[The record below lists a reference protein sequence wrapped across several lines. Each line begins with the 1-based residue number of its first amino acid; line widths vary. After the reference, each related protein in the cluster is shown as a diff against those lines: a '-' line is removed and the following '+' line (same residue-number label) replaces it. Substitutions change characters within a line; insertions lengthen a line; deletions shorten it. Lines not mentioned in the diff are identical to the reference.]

1 MEKFPVRMKD
11 NDLLVTQLFEDP
23 CKEPITAL
31 SVYFTPNVCK
41 SHLRTSLDIVIKRN
55 GRFVHNGILGIPL
68 LCRSI
73 FYTEAPWCV
82 CVWGGGGGGAA
93 PLGGWAPLSF
103 QNYVC
108 YTCITTAT
116 RIHNGSVSIIDDESC
131 TAKTIL

>member
-41 SHLRTSLDIVIKRN
+41 SHLRTFLDIVMERN
-55 GRFVHNGILGIPL
+55 GRFVHNRILGIPL

-82 CVWGGGGGGAA
+82 CVCVCWGGGGVRW
-93 PLGGWAPLSF
+93 WAPLSF

-116 RIHNGSVSIIDDESC
+116 RIHSGSVSIIDDESC

>member
-41 SHLRTSLDIVIKRN
+41 SHLRTSLDIVMERN
-55 GRFVHNGILGIPL
+55 GRFVHNRILGIPL

-82 CVWGGGGGGAA
+82 CVCVWGGGGGR
-93 PLGGWAPLSF
+93 GGPPLSF

>member
-41 SHLRTSLDIVIKRN
+41 SHLRTSLDFVIKRN
-55 GRFVHNGILGIPL
+55 GRFVVYWEY
-68 LCRSI
+68 LCYVGQYFTQR
-73 FYTEAPWCV
+73 PRGVCVCV
-82 CVWGGGGGGAA
+82 CVWGGGVRW
-93 PLGGWAPLSF
+93 WAPLSF

-116 RIHNGSVSIIDDESC
+116 CIHNGSVSIIDDESC
-131 TAKTIL
+131 TVKTIL